1 MRLLLISLLAF
12 AAGLAVWIARGDD
25 TPAAPRPE
33 RPVLTGT
40 SGDIPKLQ
48 RAVREGR
55 DDLRPSL
62 ANAYLQRVRETA
74 DPSFYAKAEGV
85 LGTPRTPEGLA
96 TAGELALARHDFRG
110 ALAIGQRAGAIGA
123 PVRVDALVELGRYD
137 EAARELQ
144 AMLDRRPNLAGYA
157 RASYLREL
165 RGDLAGA
172 VEAMRLAVGAGGP
185 APENAAYVGALL
197 GELERRRGRDAA
209 AKRAF
214 EQALALVPGH
224 PGAEAG
230 LARLEGGRRAI
241 ARLQR
246 GSSSGCRCPSTR
258 SRSAKRELAAGRER
272 GPTRL
277 RWSPPSSSCWTRPA
291 STPTSSWRSSRP
303 TTAIRSVPSSS
314 HVAAGTRRRAHAPPT
329 RSAGRSPAPATHEAG
344 LRWSRR
350 ALKLGSVDPIW
361 RAHAGL
367 AALEAGRRAEGRRH
381 LRVALR
387 HGLDGWPWQAQ
398 RVRRALHA

>member
-1 MRLLLISLLAF
+1 MRILLISLLAF
-12 AAGLAVWIARGDD
+12 AAGLAVWIARGDN
-25 TPAAPRPE
+25 TPAAPRAE

-55 DDLRPSL
+55 DDLRPAL
-62 ANAYLQRVRETA
+62 AGAYLQQARETA

-85 LGTPRTPEGLA
+85 LGTPRTPEALA
-96 TAGELALARHDFRG
+96 TAGELALARHEFRG
-110 ALAIGQRAGAIGA
+110 ALALGQRAGAVGA
-123 PVRVDALVELGRYD
+123 PIRVDALIELGRYD
-137 EAARELQ
+137 DAADELQ
-144 AMLDRRPNLAGYA
+144 AMLDRKPNLAAYA

-165 RGDLAGA
+165 RGDLPGA
-172 VEAMRLAVGAGGP
+172 VEAMRLAVNAGGP
-185 APENAAYVGALL
+185 AAENVAYVSALL

-209 AKRAF
+209 ARRAF

-241 ARLQR
+241 ARLR
-246 GSSSGCRCPSTR
+246 RIVERLPLPEYAIALGE
-258 SRSAKRELAAGRER
+258 AELAAGRDPEA
-272 GPTRL
+272 L
-277 RWSPPSSSCWTRPA
+277 A
-291 STPTSSWRSSRP
+291 L
-303 TTAIRSVPSSS
+303 
-314 HVAAGTRRRAHAPPT
+314 VAAEQRLLDAAGVDTDVELAVFEADHGDPRRAVELARRGWNAAPST
-329 RSAGRSPAPATHEAG
+329 RSADALGWALTRAGDASAG
-344 LRWSRR
+344 LRWARR
-350 ALKLGSVDPIW
+350 ALALGSVDPIW

-367 AALEAGRRAEGRRH
+367 AALEAGRRAEARRH